1 MRDQKDQGVV
11 SSLIVFGL
19 LIMIVLTT
27 CTGCTT
33 PPVIPKFPEAPVK
46 AGAMEQCPDLEKL
59 KDGAKLSDVSKTITI
74 NYSTYYECAVKS
86 DTWIEWYQINKINF
100 DKIGK

>member
-1 MRDQKDQGVV
+1 MTRKENEGT
-11 SSLIVFGL
+11 LYRLTIL
-19 LIMIVLTT
+19 MVLVLFILG
-27 CTGCTT
+27 CCSGCTT
-33 PPVIPKFPEAPVK
+33 PPVIPKFPEAPTK
-46 AGAMEQCPDLEKL
+46 SGAMEQCPDLNKL

>member
-1 MRDQKDQGVV
+1 MRDNKDQGIV
-11 SSLIVFGL
+11 SSLIIFVIV
-19 LIMIVLTT
+19 IMLVLAI
-27 CTGCTT
+27 TGCTT
-33 PPVIPKFPEAPVK
+33 PPVIPKFPDAPVK
-46 AGAMEQCPDLEKL
+46 AGAMEQCPDLEKI

-86 DTWIEWYQINKINF
+86 DTWIEWYQINKINY